1 MIKKIT
7 KNCFLITLI
16 YIAFIK
22 TKMKRSI
29 IVAFLIL
36 AGVVG
41 WLGSGQITNVNA
53 QDEANSN
60 TTENKD
66 TNSYKSDDNSNENEE
81 LVFSVETKVF
91 KANLID
97 QSIEL
102 QGQTIHNKKIDV
114 KSETSGN
121 ISEINFSRGDKV
133 NKNLSLVLIS
143 MDDRKE
149 KLLSAQKDLERL
161 SKELVLNEKNRDNL
175 LRQNIEKIKLYEIE
189 YASAKQLIDKGLSSK
204 SKLSLASFNLA
215 HAEADREDIKIKFE
229 STLANLEAQITNV
242 KSLLKNIKLDI
253 AKTNI
258 SAPFDGIIS
267 EKMVEETEFISVGT
281 PLFTIIDLDPIK
293 IEGYLS
299 EFDVN
304 KVSVGTN
311 AIIED
316 SNGIKKNGTITF
328 ISPSAEISTRTFE
341 ITIEANNKDLTY
353 KSGITTKIIIKGSE
367 LKAHKIPPSILT
379 LLDDGTVGVK
389 AVNKENNVVFYPTKT
404 IKDTIDG
411 MWVSGLPESV
421 NLIIS
426 GQEYISIGEKIN

>member
-1 MIKKIT
+1 
-7 KNCFLITLI
+7 
-16 YIAFIK
+16 
-22 TKMKRSI
+22 MKRSI

-41 WLGSGQITNVNA
+41 WLGAGQITNVNA

-161 SKELVLNEKNRDNL
+161 SKELILNEKNRDNL

-215 HAEADREDIKIKFE
+215 NAEADREDIKIKFE

-267 EKMVEETEFISVGT
+267 EKMVEETEFISIGT

>member
-1 MIKKIT
+1 MS
-7 KNCFLITLI
+7 FS
-16 YIAFIK
+16 K

-161 SKELVLNEKNRDNL
+161 SKELILNEKNRDNL

-215 HAEADREDIKIKFE
+215 NAEADREDIKIKFE
-229 STLANLEAQITNV
+229 STLASLEAQITNV

-389 AVNKENNVVFYPTKT
+389 AVNKENTVVFYPTKT

>member
-1 MIKKIT
+1 
-7 KNCFLITLI
+7 
-16 YIAFIK
+16 
-22 TKMKRSI
+22 MKRSI

-161 SKELVLNEKNRDNL
+161 SKELILNEKNRDNL

-215 HAEADREDIKIKFE
+215 NAEADREDIKIKFE

-341 ITIEANNKDLTY
+341 ITIEANNKDLT
-353 KSGITTKIIIKGSE
+353 
-367 LKAHKIPPSILT
+367 
-379 LLDDGTVGVK
+379 
-389 AVNKENNVVFYPTKT
+389 
-404 IKDTIDG
+404 
-411 MWVSGLPESV
+411 
-421 NLIIS
+421 
-426 GQEYISIGEKIN
+426 

>member
-1 MIKKIT
+1 
-7 KNCFLITLI
+7 
-16 YIAFIK
+16 
-22 TKMKRSI
+22 MKRSI

-36 AGVVG
+36 ACVVG
-41 WLGSGQITNVNA
+41 WLLSGQITSVNA
-53 QDEANSN
+53 QDEAKSNETKNKETNTYKSTDN
-60 TTENKD
+60 TT
-66 TNSYKSDDNSNENEE
+66 DNTTDNEE
-81 LVFSVETKVF
+81 LVFSVETKIF

-121 ISEINFSRGDKV
+121 ISELNFSRGDKV

-143 MDDRKE
+143 MNDRKE

-161 SKELVLNEKNRDNL
+161 SKELILNEKNRDNL

-215 HAEADREDIKIKFE
+215 NAEADREDIKIKFE
-229 STLANLEAQITNV
+229 STLANLEAQISNV

>member
-1 MIKKIT
+1 MS
-7 KNCFLITLI
+7 FS
-16 YIAFIK
+16 K

-81 LVFSVETKVF
+81 LVFSVETKIF
-91 KANLID
+91 KASLID

-121 ISEINFSRGDKV
+121 ISEINFSRGDNV

-161 SKELVLNEKNRDNL
+161 SKELILNEKNRDNL

-215 HAEADREDIKIKFE
+215 NAEADREDIKIKFE

-267 EKMVEETEFISVGT
+267 EKMIEETEFISVGT

>member
-1 MIKKIT
+1 
-7 KNCFLITLI
+7 
-16 YIAFIK
+16 
-22 TKMKRSI
+22 MKRSI

-66 TNSYKSDDNSNENEE
+66 TNSYKSDDSSNENEE

-161 SKELVLNEKNRDNL
+161 SKELILNEKNRDNL

-215 HAEADREDIKIKFE
+215 NAEADREDIKIKFE

>member
-1 MIKKIT
+1 MS
-7 KNCFLITLI
+7 FS
-16 YIAFIK
+16 K

-60 TTENKD
+60 TTENKE
-66 TNSYKSDDNSNENEE
+66 TNTYKSEDSSNENEE
-81 LVFSVETKVF
+81 LVFSVETKIF
-91 KANLID
+91 KASLID

-161 SKELVLNEKNRDNL
+161 SKELILNEKNRDNL

-215 HAEADREDIKIKFE
+215 NAEADREDIKIKFE

-311 AIIED
+311 ALIED

>member
-1 MIKKIT
+1 MKKSI
-7 KNCFLITLI
+7 F
-16 YIAFIK
+16 IASFI
-22 TKMKRSI
+22 
-29 IVAFLIL
+29 LL
-36 AGVVG
+36 LVVG
-41 WLGSGQITNVNA
+41 WIGSGQFSNNVIA
-53 QDEANSN
+53 
-60 TTENKD
+60 K
-66 TNSYKSDDNSNENEE
+66 DDNTEAVSETETSYTNDNGNNKSEE
-81 LVFSVETKVF
+81 FTFSVETKVF
-91 KANLID
+91 TSKLID

-121 ISEINFSRGDKV
+121 IDSIEFSRGDKV
-133 NKNLSLVLIS
+133 SQNSEMITISLE
-143 MDDRKE
+143 DRNE
-149 KLLSAQKDLERL
+149 KLLSAEKDLERL
-161 SKELVLNEKNRDNL
+161 SKELILNEKNRDNL
-175 LRQNIEKIKLYEIE
+175 LRQNVERIELYEIE

-215 HAEADREDIKIKFE
+215 NAKADKEDIKIKFQ
-229 STLANLEAQITNV
+229 SRLANLEAQISNV
-242 KSLLKNIKLDI
+242 KSVLKNIKLDI
-253 AKTNI
+253 DKTSIN
-258 SAPFDGIIS
+258 APFDGIIS

-304 KVSVGTN
+304 KVSVGTK

-316 SNGIKKNGTITF
+316 SNGIKKNGIISF
-328 ISPSAEISTRTFE
+328 ISPSAETSTRTFE
-341 ITIEANNKDLTY
+341 ITIEANNKDLLY

-389 AVNKENNVVFYPTKT
+389 AVDNEDKVTFYPTKT

-411 MWVSGLPESV
+411 MWVSGLPEKV
-421 NLIIS
+421 NLIVS
-426 GQEYISIGEKIN
+426 GQEYISIGDTVN